1 MRVMEAD
8 EPRGTGADR
17 AGPPPAF
24 PFPLDEFQLE
34 AIEHLRRGRSVV
46 VCAPTGSGK
55 TVVGEYATQL
65 ALAEGGRVFYT
76 TPLKA
81 LSNQKYRDF
90 VRQIGAENVGLLTGD
105 ISLQP
110 EAPVVVMTTEVFRN
124 MLYGVDQP
132 EGRLRDVR
140 FVVLDECHYLNDAA
154 RGTVWEESII
164 RCPSHIRLVALS
176 ATIANPEELTA
187 WMTHAH
193 GPTRLVLASHR
204 PVPLRYHAFKRTA
217 LSPLLRK
224 NETPKP
230 AVRGGSSRD
239 ASWSATPWTQVTPVD
254 PADVVE
260 ALRKEEMLPAI
271 YFVFSRRGCEGR
283 LQACAHLNLLS
294 PEEAAR
300 VEEIVSTYVEA
311 NPFVRNHP
319 LLPYLS
325 RGLAVHHAGLLP
337 AWKVLVERLFQANLV
352 KAVFATETLA
362 AGINMPARTTIISAL
377 TKRGDEGWRGLT
389 ASEFHQMSGRAG
401 RRGMDPVGHVVVLRD
416 PYRPV
421 EEAARLATS
430 PPDPLLSRFT
440 PTYGLV
446 LNLLRHNSLEEAEH
460 LLRRSFGQFQAEA
473 RAARLARQRHDKGRP
488 RRDKKRPHRGKERSA
503 DRPVQAIYWGYFLDL
518 KRVLERYGY
527 VENDRPTEAGLTA
540 AALRTENELLV
551 AEALRQ
557 TPWEGVGPAE
567 LAAVITA
574 LATEEPRPG
583 TRVWAR
589 VTREVEA
596 ALVSVRHTARRVRH
610 MQRRHGIEVPAELS
624 EVCCGLT
631 HRWADGARW
640 QSVVASSDLD
650 EGDVVQLIRRTLD
663 LLRQIP
669 EAPGL
674 DRTLVELA
682 RQAARQ
688 LDREP
693 VRELP

>member
-1 MRVMEAD
+1 MREED
-8 EPRGTGADR
+8 ERQGTGADR
-17 AGPPPAF
+17 RGPPPAF
-24 PFPLDEFQLE
+24 PFPLDDFQLE
-34 AIEHLRRGRSVV
+34 AIDHLRAGRSVV

-55 TVVGEYATQL
+55 TVVGEYAVQF
-65 ALAEGGRVFYT
+65 ALSEGSRVFYT

-90 VRQIGAENVGLLTGD
+90 VFQIGADNVGLLTGD

-124 MLYGVDQP
+124 MLYSRDQP

-164 RCPSHIRLVALS
+164 RCPSHIHLVALS
-176 ATIANPEELTA
+176 ATIANAEELTT
-187 WMTHAH
+187 WMTEAH
-193 GPTRLVLASHR
+193 GPTRLVLATYR

-224 NETPKP
+224 EGAPRP
-230 AVRGGSSRD
+230 AVHGGASRSTNWSS
-239 ASWSATPWTQVTPVD
+239 SPWTHVAPVD

-260 ALRKEEMLPAI
+260 ALRKGDMLPAI

-283 LQACAHLNLLS
+283 LEACAHLNLLS
-294 PEEAAR
+294 PEEAGR
-300 VEEIVSTYVEA
+300 LEEIVATYLEA
-311 NPFVRNHP
+311 NPYVRNHP

-337 AWKVLVERLFQANLV
+337 AWKVLVERLFQANLIKV
-352 KAVFATETLA
+352 VFATETLA

-377 TKRGDEGWRGLT
+377 TKRGDEGWRSLT

-416 PYRPV
+416 PYRPL
-421 EEAARLATS
+421 EEAARLATA

-446 LNLLRHNSLEEAEH
+446 LNLLRHHTLDEAEH

-473 RAARLARQRHDKGRP
+473 RAARLARQHREKGRP
-488 RRDKKRPHRGKERSA
+488 RQKGRRRDRERGRRGAEM
-503 DRPVQAIYWGYFLDL
+503 PVQAIYWGYFVDL

-527 VENDRPTEAGLTA
+527 VEDDRPTEAGLTA

-557 TPWEGVGPAE
+557 TPWEAVGPAE
-567 LAAVITA
+567 FAAVITA
-574 LATEEPRPG
+574 LATEAPRPG

-589 VTREVEA
+589 VTREVEEV
-596 ALVSVRHTARRVRH
+596 LVSVRHLARQLRH
-610 MQRRHGIEVPAELS
+610 AQRRYGIEVPAELS
-624 EVCCGLT
+624 EVYCGLT
-631 HRWADGARW
+631 HQWASGARW
-640 QSVVASSDLD
+640 QSVVAATDLD
-650 EGDVVQLIRRTLD
+650 EGDVVQMIRRTLD

-674 DRTLVELA
+674 PQPVVDLA
-682 RQAARQ
+682 REAARQ
-688 LDREP
+688 LDRQP